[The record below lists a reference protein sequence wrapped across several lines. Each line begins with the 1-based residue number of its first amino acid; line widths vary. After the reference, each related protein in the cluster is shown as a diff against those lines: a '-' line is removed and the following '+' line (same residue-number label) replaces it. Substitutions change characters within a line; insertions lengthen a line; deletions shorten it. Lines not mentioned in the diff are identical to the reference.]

1 MSWVKR
7 IEQLISDG
15 SVSKQPLQ
23 LRVRRAYSLHHLERA
38 GLWAAGAGPPRAATG
53 ALGPSSG
60 LSPRGRTPP
69 ARPGSASRAHRPAGA
84 RPAAGPGGGF
94 QAGGGRPL
102 AVGAWRAMPCGQPG
116 SGAAPALYV
125 VGVDVGS
132 TTVKCHVYDR
142 AAGVRG
148 SSCRKVT
155 RGGGRGAESPEG
167 SARAALRARGPAVGA
182 PSAAQVRPG
191 PARGRSGVARG
202 RWRSL
207 VWRAGGRQ
215 PAPPRR
221 ASCEGALTPR
231 RSR

>member
-155 RGGGRGAESPEG
+155 RGGGRGAEPPSG
-167 SARAALRARGPAVGA
+167 RRALRERRCGRGVPRWGLRAPLRCGPALRAAGVAWPAVVGA
-182 PSAAQVRPG
+182 PSCGEPAAASR
-191 PARGRSGVARG
+191 
-202 RWRSL
+202 
-207 VWRAGGRQ
+207 
-215 PAPPRR
+215 PRR
-221 ASCEGALTPR
+221 GAR
-231 RSR
+231 AVKER